1 MNMNNVSLFCMSN
14 YNHYNQ
20 VVKQRIKAME
30 AQEEEDYRLMNEE
43 YNDDY
48 DDQFDEPAPLSMTLD
63 AGDDN
68 NNSSSTSSKKQSK
81 KAAASAPKINW
92 EVRMKVIK
100 RVNQILRSEEEE
112 EKFWASM
119 RNTNHDK
126 Q

>member
-1 MNMNNVSLFCMSN
+1 MSN
-14 YNHYNQ
+14 CNQYDQ

-30 AQEEEDYRLMNEE
+30 AQEEEDYRLMNED

-48 DDQFDEPAPLSMTLD
+48 DDQFDEPAPLSTTFD
-63 AGDDN
+63 AVGGDN
-68 NNSSSTSSKKQSK
+68 NNSSSSTSKKQSK

-92 EVRMKVIK
+92 EVRMKEMK